1 VETIVN
7 PVPLIT
13 AAILLGLTAASADP
27 FPRNDAP
34 RTDSFYDRDG
44 HFAGSAVRNSD
55 GTTSTYDARGRYDG
69 QVIRNSDG
77 TTSYYDR
84 AGRFVGSRSRR

>member
-1 VETIVN
+1 MARA
-7 PVPLIT
+7 LI
-13 AAILLGLTAASADP
+13 AAILLGLTAAHAEP
-27 FPRNDAP
+27 LLRGDAP

-69 QVIRNSDG
+69 QAVRNSDG

-84 AGRFVGSRSRR
+84 SGRFVGSRNRR